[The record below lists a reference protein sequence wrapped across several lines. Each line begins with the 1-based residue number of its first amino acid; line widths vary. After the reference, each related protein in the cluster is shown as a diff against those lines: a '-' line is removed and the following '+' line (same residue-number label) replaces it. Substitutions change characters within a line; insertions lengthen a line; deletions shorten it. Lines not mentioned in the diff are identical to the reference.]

1 MKTLRF
7 YGTVLM
13 AVLFA
18 SLVACSES
26 SDSGEQD
33 KPVKPDTPVSEGDY
47 KTVTPDGGTLKR
59 DDIAINFPS
68 GTFSSETKVAV
79 SEANANNIVG
89 EDARSKFYQ
98 VTLPEMGATKQFS
111 IKLKCNGP
119 TDNVR
124 PVVKTIAYNKH
135 TGETTPVVFDIE
147 STESNGVFE
156 ATIPALTS
164 DGNEKPYFTIGLA
177 QCPPDND
184 GALTRA
190 NDFIYQ
196 YRVGVP
202 YSEFENNREKY
213 NAIRTLIIGS
223 LPEVFSLLKSLGFN
237 YNSKTVFIYRL
248 VSPKDNEDVKGCWG
262 VFKPAWYGKE
272 WSMIS
277 LNKDYFFDYI
287 EKPTTKKLNDLK
299 ATLIHETL
307 HAVTTLDYD
316 PRSGWGI
323 CKAGEKG
330 DDWAQF
336 DEGLG
341 CWVEKVIGAKVLSEN
356 TVKWQRD
363 FIYEFY
369 PHERNQDACKGCG
382 YGMAT
387 FIEHLARKTS
397 DQSIVKI
404 YEDFKKDKEGKT
416 KFKDVL
422 NTFLSDKNIKFFDA
436 ENYYNFAFSVMN
448 NELDSQI
455 KLDDCITL
463 LQNGKTTET
472 MKGKDFSYKN
482 NVYNYGVL
490 VHELVIA
497 VKTLKQY
504 KDSSICVTQNNEG
517 LLTRVYYRKGNKLME
532 IGQCEKGSVSIM
544 VKDLCDKCGLDLNE
558 STGKLSICMA
568 TTRLVNKD
576 DYSSL
581 PSDIKVGFGNVKEEL
596 KMTDV
601 TELEFN
607 ISVKAKDS
615 YNGNESSVS
624 NSVSLSSF
632 DDYEITQKGTTV
644 HLVFTRSKDEAY
656 NSNGGQYIVERELAF
671 DIVDFSKEA
680 LNLDK
685 YGPGQN
691 GLATSKIENLTYFSY
706 TKAVYPNDS
715 HSEYKITEL
724 QCGIPTMY
732 HIPSEA
738 SSLGR
743 YHFIC
748 EGGAWKSEYWTL
760 NAFSY
765 KETYKD
771 PGKSAKEHNYTLT
784 DNRDDLIYLKLKYD
798 YITEK
803 K

>member
-1 MKTLRF
+1 MMKKLNF
-7 YGTVLM
+7 YGMMLM
-13 AVLFA
+13 TILFA

-33 KPVKPDTPVSEGDY
+33 KTVKPDTPVSEGDY
-47 KTVTPDGGTLKR
+47 RTVSPDGGILKR
-59 DDIAINFPS
+59 GDIAINFPS
-68 GTFSSETKVAV
+68 GTFSAEAKVAV
-79 SEANANNIVG
+79 SEANASNIAG

-98 VTLPEMGATKQFS
+98 VTLPEMGATKPFS
-111 IKLKCNGP
+111 IKLKCNGS

-156 ATIPALTS
+156 AKIPALTS

-177 QCPPDND
+177 QCPPDDD

-202 YSEFENNREKY
+202 YSEFDNNREKY
-213 NAIRTLIIGS
+213 NAIRILVIEN

-248 VSPKDNEDVKGCWG
+248 VSPKDNKDVKDCWG

-277 LNKDYFFDYI
+277 LNKDFFFDYI

-316 PRSGWGI
+316 PRSGWSI

-356 TVKWQRD
+356 TVKWQRN
-363 FIYEFY
+363 FIHEFY
-369 PHERNQDACKGCG
+369 PHERNQDACKNCG

-397 DQSIVKI
+397 DQSIVKL

-416 KFKDVL
+416 KFKGVL
-422 NTFLSDKNIKFFDA
+422 NTFLSDNNIKFFDT

-448 NELDSQI
+448 NELDPQI
-455 KLDDCITL
+455 SIDDVVT
-463 LQNGKTTET
+463 QKDGEEGTTNI
-472 MKGKDFSYKN
+472 MKEKEYSFKD

-490 VHELVIA
+490 IHQLHFPSS
-497 VKTLKQY
+497 TLKQY
-504 KDSSICVTQNNEG
+504 KDSAITVTQNNEG
-517 LLTRVYYRKGNKLME
+517 VLTRVYYKIGNKLTE
-532 IGQCEKGSVSIM
+532 IGLCKKGKVSIG
-544 VKDLCDKCGLDLNE
+544 VQEICDKCGLDLNAN
-558 STGKLSICMA
+558 TGKVSLCMA
-568 TTRLVNKD
+568 TTRLENKD

-581 PSDIKVGFGNVKEEL
+581 PSDIKVEFCDVKEEL

-601 TELEFN
+601 TELEFRV
-607 ISVKAKDS
+607 SVKCKDS
-615 YNGNESSVS
+615 YNGYEQLRSVS
-624 NSVSLSSF
+624 IGLYSF
-632 DDYEITQKGTTV
+632 DDYKITQKGSTV
-644 HLVFTRSKDEAY
+644 HLEFTKSKEEQNEIA
-656 NSNGGQYIVERELAF
+656 ERELSF

-680 LNLDK
+680 YNLDQ
-685 YGPGQN
+685 YGPGSN
-691 GLATSKIENLTYFSY
+691 GPATSRIENLTYLDY
-706 TKAVYPNDS
+706 TKTMYS
-715 HSEYKITEL
+715 EQSQSEYRIKEVQVGL
-724 QCGIPTMY
+724 PTMY
-732 HIPSEA
+732 HIPTEA
-738 SSLGR
+738 SRLGY
-743 YHFIC
+743 YHFLC
-748 EGGAWKSEYWTL
+748 EKFNWGGVNFWTL
-760 NAFSY
+760 DAFSY

-771 PGKSAKEHNYTLT
+771 WGKSPKEHNWTKIQY
-784 DNRDDLIYLKLKYD
+784 NEEIIYLKLKYD
-798 YITEK
+798 YTTEK